1 MPPKLNPWQCF
12 TSAFGKRTRWTG
24 RVDRRRYNWF
34 LLFWFICLI
43 ACSWLFG
50 ALFLLVHC
58 SNLSYAT
65 QEGCDITLGFMAS
78 SVGLVFLYYLFKMAE
93 AKAHDR
99 GWSGK
104 SGSFLGCTIT
114 VTIIEVIKGKDILL
128 PLALCGIFLIFYFAF
143 RSVSASF
150 ESMGKA

>member
-34 LLFWFICLI
+34 LLFLFICLI